1 MGLLTKL
8 TTEGSTYSSFD
19 GSPTSKGVLQFDLWG
34 AQPIPNRYDWDSL
47 KTDIMTH
54 GLMNSLLLAPM
65 PTAST
70 SQIMGFNE
78 AFEPFTSNIYKRKT
92 MAGEFILV
100 NKYLVADLIELGLW
114 NRELRNKIIVNEGS
128 VQNIEEI
135 PREIRDL
142 YKTVWEIKQK
152 TIIDLAAD
160 RGVYVCQSQSMNL
173 FMEDPDFKKLSS
185 MHFYAWQSGLKTGIY
200 YLRTKPRAK
209 VQQFTIEPEKNNI
222 NRGNLKCTDE
232 ICTICSA

>member
-1 MGLLTKL
+1 
-8 TTEGSTYSSFD
+8 
-19 GSPTSKGVLQFDLWG
+19 
-34 AQPIPNRYDWDSL
+34 
-47 KTDIMTH
+47 
-54 GLMNSLLLAPM
+54 
-65 PTAST
+65 
-70 SQIMGFNE
+70 MGFNE

-100 NKYLVADLIELGLW
+100 NKYLVADLMKLGLW
-114 NRELRNKIIVNEGS
+114 TKDLRNKIIVNEGS
-128 VQNIEEI
+128 VQKIKEI
-135 PREIRDL
+135 PEQIREI

-152 TIIDLAAD
+152 NIIDLAAD

-185 MHFYAWQSGLKTGIY
+185 MHFYAWQQGLKTGMY

-209 VQQFTIEPEKNNI
+209 VQQFTIEPEKNNN

-232 ICTICSA
+232 ICTTCSS